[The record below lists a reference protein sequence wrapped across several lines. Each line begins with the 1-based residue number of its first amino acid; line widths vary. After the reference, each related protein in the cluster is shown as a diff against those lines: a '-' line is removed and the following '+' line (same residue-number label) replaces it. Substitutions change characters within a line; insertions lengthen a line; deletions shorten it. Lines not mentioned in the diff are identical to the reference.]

1 MGLPQREEL
10 ISIEDSLRVDLNQV
24 MCDTTVTTKL
34 STDDVERRLES
45 GAKDPIQPGERERR
59 KQESRRKAV
68 HEMRDLFTQVVIRR
82 RSNSKDPDGNLIHGL
97 PPLTKHVFYL
107 DMTPEEDKVLQAIR
121 KDVAPEL

>member
-24 MCDTTVTTKL
+24 MRDTAVTTKL

-45 GAKDPIQPGERERR
+45 GVKDPIQPGERERR

-97 PPLTKHVFYL
+97 PPLTKHVLYL